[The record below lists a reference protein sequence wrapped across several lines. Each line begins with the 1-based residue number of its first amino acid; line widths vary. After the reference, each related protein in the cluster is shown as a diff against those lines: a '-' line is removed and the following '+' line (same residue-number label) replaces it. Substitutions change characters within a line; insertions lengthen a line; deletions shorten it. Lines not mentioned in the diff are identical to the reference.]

1 MLGMTQMARRGR
13 LQARPSLVNRP
24 APLGLQ
30 SLSDA
35 GLTGGYVYV
44 PASYECGEGAPAL
57 LLLQGSGGHAHYGL
71 EMLQQLAEETG
82 LILIA
87 PASADYTWDV
97 ILSRFGED
105 VSAVERTLRHV
116 FATYQIDASR
126 LAVGGFSDGA
136 AFALLLG
143 LANGDLF
150 GHIIAFSPCVV
161 TLDWAIGQPRVF
173 VSHGTRDELAPASC
187 TKQILAQLE
196 RMDLDVEY
204 TEFEG
209 GHRIPP
215 QIARHAIE
223 WLTAADES
231 AREPCL
237 SRSAENRPPREG

>member
-1 MLGMTQMARRGR
+1 MPLPRKGLAT
-13 LQARPSLVNRP
+13 LV
-24 APLGLQ
+24 
-30 SLSDA
+30 
-35 GLTGGYVYV
+35 
-44 PASYECGEGAPAL
+44 AL
-57 LLLQGSGGHAHYGL
+57 LQFVPFTSLFAQSNDNNTTTPIKH
-71 EMLQQLAEETG
+71 
-82 LILIA
+82 
-87 PASADYTWDV
+87 V
-97 ILSRFGED
+97 IVIIGEN
-105 VSAVERTLRHV
+105 RTFDHV

>member
-87 PASADYTWDV
+87 PAS
-97 ILSRFGED
+97 
-105 VSAVERTLRHV
+105 
-116 FATYQIDASR
+116 
-126 LAVGGFSDGA
+126 
-136 AFALLLG
+136 
-143 LANGDLF
+143 
-150 GHIIAFSPCVV
+150 
-161 TLDWAIGQPRVF
+161 
-173 VSHGTRDELAPASC
+173 C